1 MELVSMLR
9 EHLDFIALSARAF
22 DEGAEGE
29 AKRLAVSIAALVHD
43 TKASHS
49 LLDQLGIK
57 EELRFIDSAT
67 PIGSSDSGPDAEGVS
82 TMRIDLMGCGL
93 TIMATGGGEVRW
105 EAPLDAEVEFRKPRP
120 VVFGVWWNAHVMRHP
135 TDLRWRRRDLV
146 LQLRNKQGGAH
157 VDPKLNERY
166 DRLIERDAVAR
177 AGIADEGGWLE
188 FSNSPAPAAVR
199 QIAWELERTLLPQL
213 DDLAKPPTTNE
224 PS

>member
-22 DEGAEGE
+22 DAGAEGE

-105 EAPLDAEVEFRKPRP
+105 EAPLDAGSSSGSRAPWCSVSGGTPTSCGTPR
-120 VVFGVWWNAHVMRHP
+120 
-135 TDLRWRRRDLV
+135 TC
-146 LQLRNKQGGAH
+146 GGA
-157 VDPKLNERY
+157 DETLCSSSAISR
-166 DRLIERDAVAR
+166 AAR
-177 AGIADEGGWLE
+177 TSIR
-188 FSNSPAPAAVR
+188 S
-199 QIAWELERTLLPQL
+199 
-213 DDLAKPPTTNE
+213 
-224 PS
+224 